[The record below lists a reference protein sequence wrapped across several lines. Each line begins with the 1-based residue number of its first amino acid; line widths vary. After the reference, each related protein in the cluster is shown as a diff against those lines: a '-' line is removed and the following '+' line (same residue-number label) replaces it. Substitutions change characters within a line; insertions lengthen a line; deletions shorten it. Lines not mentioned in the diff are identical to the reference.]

1 MFSSAAP
8 LDRLLDLTTCGNNSL
23 IQNAVLVHMP
33 RTHLAKVAD
42 ATILAPRRAKRFDR
56 LSRFLP
62 WGFIG
67 HDGALKPN
75 DPFQVV
81 GEPLIAA
88 TSVSEDLALTRQQK
102 KGQTPKG
109 RG

>member
-1 MFSSAAP
+1 
-8 LDRLLDLTTCGNNSL
+8 
-23 IQNAVLVHMP
+23 MP